1 MVERLVHGAASMTE
15 LAGQFDMSLPAVSQH
30 LGVLETAGIVAST
43 KVGRIR
49 TYQLIPD
56 ALAPTAE
63 WISRQRL
70 PVERQLDGLGTFL
83 AENTIQETTP

>member
-1 MVERLVHGAASMTE
+1 MTN
-15 LAGQFDMSLPAVSQH
+15 S
-30 LGVLETAGIVAST
+30 
-43 KVGRIR
+43 

-56 ALAPTAE
+56 ALAPAAA

-83 AENTIQETTP
+83 AKNTNKETTP